1 MTNLNARLQF
11 QSFAVNADELPQQS
25 IDALLQLG
33 FSTKIKNAIAGVRAG
48 VLGTGATP
56 WSNDAIHDAACLLY
70 TSPSPR
76 D

>member
-48 VLGTGATP
+48 ILGTGATP
-56 WSNDAIHDAACLLY
+56 WSQDDIHDLSLIHI
-70 TSPSPR
+70 
-76 D
+76 